1 MKTNYKAIKYIFTQ
15 RALSSSYME
24 QILKSKM
31 SNLGWLGLGEL
42 DYWFWR
48 YVFMKDVTKKAL
60 TNQLLKVGFDNL
72 TVVEIIDALNSTR
85 KLVKE
90 ILKDAKEKVK

>member
-1 MKTNYKAIKYIFTQ
+1 LKTNYKAIKYIFTQ